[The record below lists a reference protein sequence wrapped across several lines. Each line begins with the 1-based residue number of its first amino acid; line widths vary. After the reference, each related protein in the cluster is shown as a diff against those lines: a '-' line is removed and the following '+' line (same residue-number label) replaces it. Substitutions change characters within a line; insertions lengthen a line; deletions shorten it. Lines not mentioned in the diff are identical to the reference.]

1 MWASALDSP
10 PPCRHVQLSFNCTTT
25 TTAATSFLANAS
37 LPPLP
42 DAVPL
47 FSSPTT
53 LPVAGDRPTRFT
65 RHQRAAVHCLSDP
78 SHPVPS
84 QSHNIIA
91 PPGIFIVLLP
101 PTASC
106 PSRSPAATRVTTL
119 ATTSCALGDY
129 TRQPK
134 ATAMIR
140 TSSVTAVPCD
150 WPFVF
155 ATAAA
160 TLARRLSRRRV

>member
-1 MWASALDSP
+1 MWGSALDSP
-10 PPCRHVQLSFNCTTT
+10 PPCRHVQLSH
-25 TTAATSFLANAS
+25 SSPPPPPPPQLRLHS
-37 LPPLP
+37 LPTHLYRLFPM
-42 DAVPL
+42 L

-53 LPVAGDRPTRFT
+53 LPGAGDRPTRFT
-65 RHQRAAVHCLSDP
+65 RHPKSRRTLSGP

-84 QSHNIIA
+84 QSLNIIA
-91 PPGIFIVLLP
+91 SPGIFIVLLP

-140 TSSVTAVPCD
+140 SSFVPAVPCD